1 MLSIFELYSRLF
13 NLSFPRKKF
22 GCVSS
27 KGKLF
32 ALNTSANT
40 FITLIFTLF
49 SCGLLFSGFIEA
61 FVNKSEISIEFIIA
75 FSILF
80 IIGLLGLRHFLWLI
94 NGRQELTIEN
104 GELILIKK
112 GTFLTKPKTYSFD
125 LVTNV
130 RSAINDDNLSLI
142 DKIQQNISLNRKV
155 FFRQILGQI
164 LFDYN
169 GKTIRVFND
178 MNSKER
184 SELIIEIMKLKSS
197 RNIISQS

>member
-13 NLSFPRKKF
+13 NLSFSRKKF
-22 GCVSS
+22 EYVSS
-27 KGKLF
+27 KDKLF

-40 FITLIFTLF
+40 FIALIFTLF
-49 SCGLLFSGFIEA
+49 SCAFLFTGFIEA
-61 FVNKSEISIEFIIA
+61 FVNKSEISIEFIIV
-75 FSILF
+75 FSLHF
-80 IIGLLGLRHFLWLI
+80 LIGLSGLRHFLWLI

-125 LVTNV
+125 SVTNI
-130 RSAINDDNLSLI
+130 RSAISDDNLSII

-164 LFDYN
+164 LFDYK

-184 SELIIEIMKLKSS
+184 SELIIEIMKLK
-197 RNIISQS
+197 

>member
-22 GCVSS
+22 TYVSS
-27 KGKLF
+27 KDKLF

-40 FITLIFTLF
+40 FIALIFTLF
-49 SCGLLFSGFIEA
+49 SCGPFICGIIEA

-75 FSILF
+75 FSIVFL
-80 IIGLLGLRHFLWLI
+80 IGLLGIRHFLWLI

-104 GELILIKK
+104 GELTLIKK

-125 LVTNV
+125 SVTNI
-130 RSAINDDNLSLI
+130 RSAINDDNLSII

-155 FFRQILGQI
+155 FFRQTLGQI
-164 LFDYN
+164 LFDYK
-169 GKTIRVFND
+169 GRTIKAFSD

-184 SELIIEIMKLKSS
+184 SELIIEIMKLKKS
-197 RNIISQS
+197 